1 MVDNRIIIKGNRDGL
16 NAVINMSGFKDFDE
30 MLTTLTEKLD
40 RGSRFYKGATI
51 KITTELR
58 YITEREFIKLKELL
72 FEKYLIKD
80 CIFEEK
86 EEKSNKG
93 FSGVYEGKTK
103 FIRKTIR
110 GGQSINYQG
119 NVVIIGDVN
128 PGAEVYAGGNIIVLG
143 ALKGHAH
150 AGVSG
155 NEKSIIAAFSLQ
167 PEILQISNIIT
178 RAPEDSEKPNY
189 PEVARVK
196 EESIIVEPYL
206 PNKYI

>member
-1 MVDNRIIIKGNRDGL
+1 MIEDRIIIKGNRDGI
-16 NAVINMSGFKDFDE
+16 NAIINMEGFKDFEE
-30 MLTTLTEKLD
+30 MLCILTEKLD
-40 RGSRFYKGATI
+40 KGSRFYKGATL

-58 YITEREFIKLKELL
+58 YISEREFIKLKELL

-86 EEKSNKG
+86 EEKSNRV
-93 FSGVYEGKTK
+93 FNGVYEGKTK

-110 GGQSINYQG
+110 GGQSINYPG

-143 ALKGHAH
+143 ALKGRAH

-155 NEKSIIAAFSLQ
+155 SEKAIIAAFSLQ
-167 PEILQISNIIT
+167 PEILQISKIIT
-178 RAPEDSEKPNY
+178 RAPEDDEKPKY

-196 EESIIVEPYL
+196 EGNIIVEPYL
-206 PNKYI
+206 PNKFI